1 MLNSLLLDETSPIT
15 FGLWLFGIPAMGIY
29 IGFLVLLLNR
39 KSYTWRIIGFIIAI
53 AIALFGLFLY
63 EDLTWVISPF
73 VFAPLLFGIYG
84 VYFLP
89 RKATS

>member
-1 MLNSLLLDETSPIT
+1 
-15 FGLWLFGIPAMGIY
+15 MGIY